1 MKRGLLIL
9 FLIGLVFVLGCKQA
23 EVEVPKPEPVPE
35 VIEETPEP
43 VAEEPSPLDVIS
55 EITGKEC
62 TSLADCGENI
72 DVDDPYCLAGG
83 LYQKFYKP
91 KCSFKKSGESGLE
104 CSYENATKRIDS
116 C

>member
-23 EVEVPKPEPVPE
+23 EVEVPK
-35 VIEETPEP
+35 PEP